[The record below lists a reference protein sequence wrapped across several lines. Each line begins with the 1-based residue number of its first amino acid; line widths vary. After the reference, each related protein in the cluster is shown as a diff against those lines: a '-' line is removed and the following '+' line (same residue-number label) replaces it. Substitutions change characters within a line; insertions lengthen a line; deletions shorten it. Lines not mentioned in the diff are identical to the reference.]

1 MSVLVSLCFTE
12 NFIDTLSCLFVFASK
27 LVLIDEFTLKICFFV
42 GGTTVSINYL
52 RRWGYI
58 KPVPSKEK
66 LKEIYADKKEQI
78 IEKGQTLK
86 GNVMQSLKPTERKKK
101 NP

>member
-1 MSVLVSLCFTE
+1 MFE
-12 NFIDTLSCLFVFASK
+12 FASK
-27 LVLIDEFTLKICFFV
+27 LILIDEFLLEIPMFFV

-86 GNVMQSLKPTERKKK
+86 GNMMQSLKPTERKKK